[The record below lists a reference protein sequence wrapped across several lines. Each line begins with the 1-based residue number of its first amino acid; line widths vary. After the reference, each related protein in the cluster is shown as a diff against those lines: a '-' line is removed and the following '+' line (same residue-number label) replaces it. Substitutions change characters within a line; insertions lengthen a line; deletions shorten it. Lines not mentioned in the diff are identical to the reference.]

1 MAISNSSEIL
11 NIEQKH
17 LPNDL
22 LKGLLHIHQKLK
34 HIAKIESERKL
45 KAEHKLAKL
54 DSNEIKLL
62 KDWELKS
69 GYVLVAYKPQDRN
82 FTKKQ
87 NILGEVDKLL
97 EEFLRLNQLSETSN
111 KDDFSAFFE

>member
-1 MAISNSSEIL
+1 MAISNSAEIL
-11 NIEQKH
+11 NIEQKP
-17 LPNDL
+17 LPHDV

-34 HIAKIESERKL
+34 HIAKFESERKL

-62 KDWELKS
+62 KDWESKS
-69 GYVLVAYKPQDRN
+69 GYVLVAYKPQDKN

-87 NILGEVDKLL
+87 FILEQVDKLL
-97 EEFLRLNQLSETSN
+97 EEFLNLNQLSATSN